1 MFFLYVDEID
11 YEMTEEGIFQMCY
24 DEVVAEAK
32 DTGDFP
38 MYGEALLRQS
48 AEWKVEEFL
57 QHCEDYRMAHEASLL
72 WDSFV
77 REQQCGGG
85 LPPLYKIAWY
95 H

>member
-38 MYGEALLRQS
+38 MYGEAMLRQS
-48 AEWKVEEFL
+48 AEWKAEEFL
-57 QHCEDYRMAHEASLL
+57 QEQEQYEENCAASA
-72 WDSFV
+72 
-77 REQQCGGG
+77 
-85 LPPLYKIAWY
+85 IADFY
-95 H
+95 NC